1 MIGNASHQPSGL
13 TFGAQVDVDFWCTR
27 GRCNGE
33 SMKKKI
39 DFDAGFDIDFDTDFD
54 LSLCF
59 CFVFWPLCSALRTSH
74 SSTKR
79 GQETNSTVVRRQ
91 APHTTGETRV
101 CTVVRRKGTP
111 HNQLTARACT
121 VVTPHNQL
129 TSVCT

>member
-1 MIGNASHQPSGL
+1 MGTYP
-13 TFGAQVDVDFWCTR
+13 TGATIDFDIDFDLDFD
-27 GRCNGE
+27 
-33 SMKKKI
+33 I

-111 HNQLTARACT
+111 DNQLTARACT

-129 TSVCT
+129 TSACT